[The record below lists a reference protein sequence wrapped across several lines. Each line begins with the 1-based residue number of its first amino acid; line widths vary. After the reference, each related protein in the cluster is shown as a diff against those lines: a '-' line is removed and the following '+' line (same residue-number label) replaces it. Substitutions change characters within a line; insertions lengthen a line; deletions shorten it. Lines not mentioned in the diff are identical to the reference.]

1 MKATILLCA
10 LMLLISISCRND
22 CNPAYRES
30 NYFEGKEIV
39 LSYDSANQRIHFDT
53 LGGPYLLFQQF
64 HFSEVCE
71 HVYDADWV
79 ERLYFAIP
87 DSLNEFKFVDS
98 AIFKSNTYYEK
109 SGAWIYTQEIV
120 KYGVIEGNK
129 LANGDWRVKVD
140 IEVNESEAYP
150 EGIVKHIK
158 FESLYTK

>member
-1 MKATILLCA
+1 MKATILLFA
-10 LMLLISISCRND
+10 LMLLISIGCRND

-39 LSYDSANQRIHFDT
+39 LSYDSANQRIYFDT

-79 ERLYFAIP
+79 EWLYFSIP
-87 DSLNEFKFVDS
+87 DSLNEFKLVDS
-98 AIFKSNTYYEK
+98 AIFKSNAYYEK
-109 SGAWIYTQEIV
+109 SSTWSYTQEIV
-120 KYGVIEGNK
+120 KYGVIEGSK
-129 LANGDWRVKVD
+129 TVNGEWKVKVD
-140 IEVNESEAYP
+140 IVVNELEGYP
-150 EGIVKHIK
+150 EGTVKHIK